1 MLNHEYWGFIKDP
14 IHGYIRITDS
24 ERSIIDTRTV
34 QRLRRIRQLGPGAEY
49 VYPGANHTRFEH
61 SLGCLYLGGILA
73 ENLPVR
79 LNARE
84 IRDVR
89 IATLLHDVGHGP
101 FSHVFE
107 PLLNK
112 CTGKTHEDMAEWLIE
127 KSELAEIL
135 EKENYEV
142 DKIKRLAVGR
152 TETKKNFLNQI
163 IRSAVDVDKMDFLL
177 RDSYHTGA
185 EYGQIDIF
193 RLIYTMNVL
202 DSNLAVDL
210 TALPTL
216 EAFIIARIGAF
227 RAVYFHRTV
236 RAYQIMMERALRAAN
251 EELGFA
257 DTKSIQ
263 DYLDLDDYSM
273 WIKLKECPKSRNIM
287 KDLERRKL
295 LKCSFEGSF
304 FAKDPLAISLLT
316 NESIRQRL
324 EEQIAEKTKI
334 EPEKVTLDVPSVPSV
349 PYYHSLST
357 EPMDIPVFYK
367 TRDGKR
373 IPKKL
378 SEVSRIIEPL
388 QVFMNI
394 VRVYTDEEHRE
405 RVAKSARE
413 VLSDLPISAEVS
425 Y

>member
-1 MLNHEYWGFIKDP
+1 M
-14 IHGYIRITDS
+14 
-24 ERSIIDTRTV
+24 
-34 QRLRRIRQLGPGAEY
+34 
-49 VYPGANHTRFEH
+49 
-61 SLGCLYLGGILA
+61 
-73 ENLPVR
+73 
-79 LNARE
+79 
-84 IRDVR
+84 
-89 IATLLHDVGHGP
+89 
-101 FSHVFE
+101 
-107 PLLNK
+107 
-112 CTGKTHEDMAEWLIE
+112 
-127 KSELAEIL
+127 
-135 EKENYEV
+135 
-142 DKIKRLAVGR
+142 
-152 TETKKNFLNQI
+152 
-163 IRSAVDVDKMDFLL
+163 
-177 RDSYHTGA
+177 
-185 EYGQIDIF
+185 
-193 RLIYTMNVL
+193 
-202 DSNLAVDL
+202 
-210 TALPTL
+210 
-216 EAFIIARIGAF
+216 
-227 RAVYFHRTV
+227 
-236 RAYQIMMERALRAAN
+236 AN
-251 EELGFA
+251 EELDFA
-257 DTKSIQ
+257 NTTSIQ
-263 DYLDLDDYSM
+263 DYLELDDYSM

-334 EPEKVTLDVPSVPSV
+334 DPEKVTLDVPSVPSV

-394 VRVYTDEEHRE
+394 VRVYTNEENRE
-405 RVAKSARE
+405 RVARSARE